1 MRCEHA
7 KKRRLR
13 RLHLISHMSHSDLC
27 QLLLKEKPA
36 DAVLSIIELLFF
48 FYRRKH
54 FKIYSTQSAE
64 FSKPSPWGEGGERNE
79 SDEGEIAP
87 ISLENKDATF
97 PLESYWQSFVDP
109 CVATL
114 LALIAFAPLISIGFD
129 YGLRPSLRMTH
140 RGIYGANM

>member
-1 MRCEHA
+1 MKFVAFWTVEDA
-7 KKRRLR
+7 GPYKFVRLFR
-13 RLHLISHMSHSDLC
+13 TRARFFVRLP
-27 QLLLKEKPA
+27 LKEKPA
-36 DAVLSIIELLFF
+36 DAVLSAVVFCF
-48 FYRRKH
+48 CRKW
-54 FKIYSTQSAE
+54 FLKICSPKVRNLASL
-64 FSKPSPWGEGGERNE
+64 PSGGNGVKHRKRCR

-129 YGLRPSLRMTH
+129 YGFHPPLRMT
-140 RGIYGANM
+140 R